1 MTKIVVEIFL
11 AEMVG
16 ETIIAEQLKKTL
28 QSTLQGSLNHP
39 AIKKV
44 EINIEP

>member
-1 MTKIVVEIFL
+1 MTKIVVEIQL

-16 ETIIAEQLKKTL
+16 EKMVAEQLKQTL
-28 QSTLQGSLNHP
+28 QSTMQGSLNHP

-44 EINIEP
+44 DITIEP

>member
-1 MTKIVVEIFL
+1 MTKIIVEIQL
-11 AEMVG
+11 AEMLG
-16 ETIIAEQLKKTL
+16 EQIIAEQLKKTL

-44 EINIEP
+44 EITTEP